1 MVESTVV
8 SVVVEEVVV
17 IVGEVVEGIVVS
29 ME

>member
-1 MVESTVV
+1 MVEGTVV

-17 IVGEVVEGIVVS
+17 TDGEVVEGTVVS